1 MSLHCPIDLSTDCTA
16 VVLVESLP
24 GCDVEMYDGHYL
36 RKMMKKALK
45 NQKLDPCILIKTLY
59 ANTYVHVARILE
71 RNEQHCKSMVTAA
84 QTAIDLE
91 IAEAD
96 FKTLPITLSVAEL
109 LEKLNFSKRWDNTD
123 LLERVVS
130 SLPVGAGKLAMSLLE
145 RYNTY
150 LDVYDEAVSLIDSL
164 EWEPAAPEETK
175 ALLPVEVTLA
185 KDLTEFNRKDCKE
198 MLALLLC
205 MVLKIP
211 RSKITVIDA
220 RSGDST
226 TVVCLIDEIF
236 MLNIIQ
242 CPVKANVLWAF
253 QELSVTR
260 MRIGMFEVNV
270 SQLQHFKDALRSGL
284 TGDMDFVA
292 ATKVSGTCELIVLM
306 FAALCFTVQDIN
318 VQSCSAATINFP
330 DHDSA

>member
-1 MSLHCPIDLSTDCTA
+1 
-16 VVLVESLP
+16 
-24 GCDVEMYDGHYL
+24 
-36 RKMMKKALK
+36 MKKALK
-45 NQKLDPCILIKTLY
+45 NRKLDPCKLIKILY
-59 ANTYVHVARILE
+59 ANMYVHVAGILE
-71 RNEQHCKSMVTAA
+71 RNTQHSKNMVTAA
-84 QTAIDLE
+84 QTAINSNL
-91 IAEAD
+91 AEAD
-96 FKTLPITLSVAEL
+96 LETLPITLSVAEL
-109 LEKLNFSKRWDNTD
+109 LEKLNFSRRWDSTD

-130 SLPVGAGKLAMSLLE
+130 CLPVGAGELAMNLLE
-145 RYNTY
+145 RYKTY

-164 EWEPAAPEETK
+164 KWDPAALEETK

-211 RSKITVIDA
+211 QNKITVIDA
-220 RSGDST
+220 RSGDGT

-236 MLNIIQ
+236 MRNIIQ

-292 ATKVSGTCELIVLM
+292 ATMVSGNCELIVLM
-306 FAALCFTVQDIN
+306 FAALCFTVQNIN

-330 DHDSA
+330 DYDSA